1 MIVGTSVP
9 WPLIKNQLAFYRKW
23 DMRTL
28 IDIKLELNMLA
39 DRCKH
44 YSLFTIKSC
53 HLNLRAIQVPA
64 LVPVSCV
71 MIGADFLHD
80 AMTLTKTVG
89 YNAFVHWKCEDRSS
103 S

>member
-28 IDIKLELNMLA
+28 IDIRLGLSILV
-39 DRCKH
+39 DLTRH
-44 YSLFTIKSC
+44 YNLFTVKSC
-53 HLNLRAIQVPA
+53 HLNLGAIEVPA

-71 MIGADFLHD
+71 MVGGYFFHD

-89 YNAFVHWKCEDRSS
+89 YNTLVHGK
-103 S
+103 